1 MLYATKAGAGP
12 TPFKRVP
19 QFLVTLL
26 QPAGVPTWAGSIA
39 VGQLETTHQRRA
51 ARSRHQLLLTL
62 HKNSWAFSS
71 YVVRPYNSEKDERTP
86 EPAVLRISSCIGSD
100 PAPRRFATQPR
111 SSRLSNLS

>member
-26 QPAGVPTWAGSIA
+26 QPAGVPAWAGSIA

-51 ARSRHQLLLTL
+51 ARSRHQLLQTL

-71 YVVRPYNSEKDERTP
+71 YVVRPYNSEKTSGP
-86 EPAVLRISSCIGSD
+86 PSLQS
-100 PAPRRFATQPR
+100 
-111 SSRLSNLS
+111 

>member
-26 QPAGVPTWAGSIA
+26 QPAGVPAWVGSIA
-39 VGQLETTHQRRA
+39 VGQLETAHQRRA
-51 ARSRHQLLLTL
+51 ARSRHQLLQTL

-71 YVVRPYNSEKDERTP
+71 YVVRPYNSEKT
-86 EPAVLRISSCIGSD
+86 SG
-100 PAPRRFATQPR
+100 PRACSPQELLLLWLGTRPQ
-111 SSRLSNLS
+111 